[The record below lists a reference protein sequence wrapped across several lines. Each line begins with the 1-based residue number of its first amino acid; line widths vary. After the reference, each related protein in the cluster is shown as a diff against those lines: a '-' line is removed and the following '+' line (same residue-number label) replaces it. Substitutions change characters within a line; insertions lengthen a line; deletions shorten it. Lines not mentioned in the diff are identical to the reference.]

1 MLNGF
6 TRAVLCRGAAAV
18 ATDSSRTHL
27 RPSLEADDVLGSRR
41 VRRLALGGG
50 VWGVWAAAAVP
61 RGLEKRMKSLRS
73 SRENIDEATSCF
85 CRSKI
90 CVVIFKRL
98 GPNIKGITCQKL
110 ARVTPPAPQ
119 F

>member
-27 RPSLEADDVLGSRR
+27 RPSLEADDVLCSRR

-50 VWGVWAAAAVP
+50 VWGVWAQAAVP

-73 SRENIDEATSCF
+73 SRENIDEATSC
-85 CRSKI
+85 SVQSSLLVKK
-90 CVVIFKRL
+90 FKRL
-98 GPNIKGITCQKL
+98 VQSGKGIEE
-110 ARVTPPAPQ
+110 RG
-119 F
+119 